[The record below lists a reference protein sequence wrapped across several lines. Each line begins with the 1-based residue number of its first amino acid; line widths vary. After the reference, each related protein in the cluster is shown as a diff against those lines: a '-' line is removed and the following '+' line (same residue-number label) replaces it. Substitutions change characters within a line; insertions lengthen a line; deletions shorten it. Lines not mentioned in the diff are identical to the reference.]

1 MDILIVLGCIECML
15 LMTSNTKIIKTN
27 LNFRWNDFETNI
39 SNSFRELRSDNE
51 FFDVTLCC
59 DNGIDKLQAHKVILA
74 ACSPL
79 FRRLLSPSNSLLNSS
94 RHGSSSFL
102 GTHVNSQPLLY
113 LKGIH
118 KRELEEVLNFM
129 YHGEVNVAQES
140 LNAFLAVAEELA
152 VKGLTTESKNDNTS
166 TQNRLVGLAMTDLG
180 NEEFVEGSLDYPPS
194 KKGQS
199 LKRISIGGERASLK
213 KNYGQIQT
221 DRDRT
226 SISSQPRAG
235 LKKRISEGV
244 PHDPSIEAKR
254 VKSDPDSIQIGETSS
269 LGGTEHS
276 TSTGSGQVDTG
287 EFVDEGSG
295 DPDFEDNY
303 GYTEGDLEDTGGTVS
318 GNDNTKGKN
327 ELTTQ

>member
-1 MDILIVLGCIECML
+1 M
-15 LMTSNTKIIKTN
+15 
-27 LNFRWNDFETNI
+27 
-39 SNSFRELRSDNE
+39 
-51 FFDVTLCC
+51 
-59 DNGIDKLQAHKVILA
+59 
-74 ACSPL
+74 
-79 FRRLLSPSNSLLNSS
+79 
-94 RHGSSSFL
+94 
-102 GTHVNSQPLLY
+102 NSQPLLY

-152 VKGLTTESKNDNTS
+152 VKGLTTESKNDNTIGSSS
-166 TQNRLVGLAMTDLG
+166 TQNRLAGLAMTDLG
-180 NEEFVEGSLDYPPS
+180 NEEFIEGSLDYPPS

-199 LKRISIGGERASLK
+199 LKRVSIGGERALVK
-213 KNYGQIQT
+213 KNYGQNQS
-221 DRDRT
+221 DRERT
-226 SISSQPRAG
+226 SISSQSRAG

-244 PHDPSIEAKR
+244 PHDPSMEAKR

-269 LGGTEHS
+269 IGGTEHS

-295 DPDFEDNY
+295 DPDFDDTY

-318 GNDNTKGKN
+318 GNDNAKGKN
-327 ELTTQ
+327 DMTAQ